1 MKTRCLAAV
10 LAVALM
16 LSLTACGAEDAQS
29 AAVQQDPVP
38 TQQTVPAQSSAPTQ
52 TKPKTELPE
61 LSDAIN
67 EPLTLAPQQADAFYA
82 FLDTQRPEY
91 ELFDLYDFD
100 AALTC
105 WEQVGDHTPVGS
117 GILQNGTLDR
127 DAFLRRLQQN
137 NAQFLAATG
146 TTRYSALSDSDFSK
160 VFSIVCTGIE
170 QLLAMGTDE
179 ALLDEKLGDL
189 KVLSGS
195 MAANGIMTHQDT
207 ILAINPKSVEAFQN
221 ASGEADKFTG
231 TVLHEVMHLGQ
242 ISSDAERTRQGITV
256 RVGPCIQWE
265 ALTPHALFWEWYVEG
280 SAEHLKMDMQGETVP
295 SVYEPFVRT
304 LDTMSVALLPTCD
317 PATVYRQ
324 TLNADLSQFFAL
336 FGADTRE
343 ERIEIMRMMCAFDV
357 ALAQPDTFDAAYKER
372 YGTPLGDR
380 LSYNERQIGIACLTL
395 SGVFYRQLCGAAA
408 QETSLS
414 ELFSLIAAYETR
426 MSRTVHYQNNMDRN
440 RPFVDGYCAIQ
451 TAFFEQL
458 AACVGMTTEEVRG
471 QYLSWYYSDSGVAVN
486 APHLPAARQEWL
498 REQMESYAEQ
508 FQKQKAICELM
519 Q

>member
-1 MKTRCLAAV
+1 MKRRFLAAL
-10 LAVALM
+10 LAVTLL
-16 LSLTACGAEDAQS
+16 LSLTACGAEDTQS
-29 AAVQQDPVP
+29 AAVQQDSVP
-38 TQQTVPAQSSAPTQ
+38 TQQTVPSAQSSAPTQ
-52 TKPKTELPE
+52 TKPKVELPE
-61 LSDAIN
+61 LSDAID

-91 ELFDLYDFD
+91 EWFGLYDFET
-100 AALTC
+100 ALTC
-105 WEQVGDHTPVGS
+105 WEQVGDYTSVGP
-117 GILQNGTLDR
+117 GILKNGRLDR
-127 DAFLRRLQQN
+127 DAFLYRLQQN
-137 NAQFLAATG
+137 NAQFLTTTG

-160 VFSIVCTGIE
+160 VFGIVCTGIE
-170 QLLAMGTDE
+170 QMLAMGTDE

-265 ALTPHALFWEWYVEG
+265 ELTPYALFWEWYVEG
-280 SAEHLKMDMQGETVP
+280 SAEHLKMDLREEAVP

-304 LDTMSVALLPTCD
+304 LNTMSVALLPAYD
-317 PATVYRQ
+317 PATIYRQ

-343 ERIEIMRMMCAFDV
+343 EQIEIMRMMCAFDV
-357 ALAQPDTFDAAYKER
+357 AMAQPDTFDAAYKER

-380 LSYNERQIGIACLTL
+380 LSYNERQIGSACLTL
-395 SGVFYRQLCGAAA
+395 SGVFYRQLCGTAA

-414 ELFSLIAAYETR
+414 ELFSLIAAYETQ
-426 MSRTVHYQNNMDRN
+426 MSRTARYQNNTDRN
-440 RPFVDGYCAIQ
+440 RPLIDGYCVIQ

-458 AACVGMTTEEVRG
+458 AACVGMTTEDVRG
-471 QYLSWYYSDSGVAVN
+471 QYLSWYYNSTVVQT
-486 APHLPAARQEWL
+486 PHLPAARQEWL
-498 REQMESYAEQ
+498 QEQMESYAEQ